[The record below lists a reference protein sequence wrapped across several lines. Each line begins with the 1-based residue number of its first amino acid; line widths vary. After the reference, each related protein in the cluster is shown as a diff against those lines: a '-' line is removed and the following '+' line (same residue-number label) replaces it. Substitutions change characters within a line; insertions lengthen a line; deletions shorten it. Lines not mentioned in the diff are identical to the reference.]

1 MKQTA
6 IVKAVVDETAILL
19 VKRQT
24 MCDGCHKESGCGGC
38 SQIIEVRVKNTL
50 NATVG
55 DTVTIVTPGATVI
68 GVAALV
74 FLLPLLLAFAA
85 YGVATLFTDSTLY
98 QTLASLITPA
108 LAYAVIAIVVR
119 KSKKTLTVEMVDIHS

>member
-6 IVKAVVDETAILL
+6 TVKEVAGETAILL

-50 NATVG
+50 NAAVG
-55 DTVTIVTPGATVI
+55 DTVTIETPGATVI

-85 YGVATLFTDSTLY
+85 YGVATLLTDSTLY
-98 QTLASLITPA
+98 KTLAALITPA
-108 LAYAVIAIVVR
+108 LAYAVIAVVVR

>member
-55 DTVTIVTPGATVI
+55 DTVTIETPGATVI

-98 QTLASLITPA
+98 KTLASLITPA

>member
-6 IVKAVVDETAILL
+6 TVKEVVGETAVLL

-38 SQIIEVRVKNTL
+38 AQILEVRVKNTL
-50 NATVG
+50 HAKAG
-55 DTVTIVTPGATVI
+55 DSVTIETPGATVI
-68 GVAALV
+68 GVAALD
-74 FLLPLLLAFAA
+74 FLLPLFLAFAA
-85 YGVATLFTDSTLY
+85 YGISTFLTSDLLY
-98 QTLASLITPA
+98 RTLAAIVAPL

>member
-6 IVKAVVDETAILL
+6 TVKEVVGETAVLL

-38 SQIIEVRVKNTL
+38 SQILEVRVKNTL
-50 NATVG
+50 HAKAG
-55 DTVTIVTPGATVI
+55 DSVTIETPGATVI

-74 FLLPLLLAFAA
+74 FLLPLFLAFAA
-85 YGVATLFTDSTLY
+85 YGISTFLTSDLLY
-98 QTLASLITPA
+98 RTLAAIVAPL